1 VLAPGS
7 GGSTIRGLA
16 INGFNSND
24 GFGLYLQTGSDN
36 NLIAGNVIGLD
47 ADGTTPVSVMNN
59 FGIYVASSGNLIGGT
74 TAAARNVLSNNINAG
89 IGLWGSNNVVIGNY
103 IGTDATGTL
112 DRGNAPTAWTSSAAA
127 TTVSAG
133 SRRPS
138 ATSSPATTA
147 TASRSPTTC
156 PAPWSRAT
164 TSAPTRAAPLAGQ
177 QPRRHLGRRRR
188 HRRDHRRHRRGR
200 RQPHRNNPVGG
211 LYTDT
216 SSVSFTL
223 LGNTFDSNSN
233 LAIDLRGDGVT
244 ANDAGDADSGA
255 NNLQNFPVLTSATTD
270 GSGQLRVKGSLNSTA
285 SSYYRIEFLPTW
297 PRMAAAT
304 ARADLAGLRQ
314 CGYRRLG

>member
-1 VLAPGS
+1 VGGTHTITPTTSLPTITDAVVIDGSTEPDYVVGRPVIEIDGSLTGSGVHGLVLAPGS

-47 ADGTTPVSVMNN
+47 ADGTTAVSVMNN

-112 DRGNAPTAWTSSAAA
+112 DRGNAPTAWTYSAAA

-164 TSAPTRAAPLAGQ
+164 TSAPTRAAPSRWA
-177 QPRRHLGRRRR
+177 
-188 HRRDHRRHRRGR
+188 
-200 RQPHRNNPVGG
+200 
-211 LYTDT
+211 
-216 SSVSFTL
+216 
-223 LGNTFDSNSN
+223 
-233 LAIDLRGDGVT
+233 
-244 ANDAGDADSGA
+244 
-255 NNLQNFPVLTSATTD
+255 
-270 GSGQLRVKGSLNSTA
+270 TA
-285 SSYYRIEFLPTW
+285 SAASGS
-297 PRMAAAT
+297 AAAPP
-304 ARADLAGLRQ
+304 A
-314 CGYRRLG
+314 